1 MKTIAKS
8 NITFLGQINNR
19 ELYKFYR
26 DADVFIL
33 PSKSEPWGLVVEEAL
48 NNGTPVIVSDKVG
61 CAIDLVTK
69 DTGLIFRSGN
79 GDDLKA
85 KVLRMCDVAYYN
97 ALRKNI
103 STLDFNAR
111 AKKQIQSFQTD

>member
-1 MKTIAKS
+1 MAKS

-33 PSKSEPWGLVVEEAL
+33 PSKSETWGLVVEEAL

-61 CAIDLVTK
+61 CAIDLVTE
-69 DTGLIFRSGN
+69 DTGLIFRSGD

-85 KVLRMCDVAYYN
+85 KVLKMCNIAYYN
-97 ALRKNI
+97 NIRGSI
-103 STLDFNAR
+103 STLDFDKR
-111 AKKQIQSFQTD
+111 AERQVQSFLRY